1 MGKNRIGV
9 VIRESVG
16 GNKSSSRSADLHKLY
31 QGYQLWCKHIG
42 QLLAALKGHQQA
54 LLHIEKTRTGVSNYL
69 SLHSCVVVV
78 VVAGAK

>member
-31 QGYQLWCKHIG
+31 QNYQVWCKQIA
-42 QLLAALKGHQQA
+42 QLLGALKGHQ
-54 LLHIEKTRTGVSNYL
+54 LGGGVL
-69 SLHSCVVVV
+69 
-78 VVAGAK
+78 